1 MSIYLLA
8 AAGAG
13 IIVAEPRCDTLE
25 MIGMRA
31 GKGRNPRILV
41 YSLVADWALRHLV
54 T

>member
-13 IIVAEPRCDTLE
+13 IVVAEPRRDTLE
-25 MIGMRA
+25 MVGVRA
-31 GKGRNPRILV
+31 GESGNTRILV
-41 YSLVADWALRHLV
+41 YSLVTDWALRHIV